1 MAKTEKFS
9 VNIAATTTGKG
20 QQRMKHQEDVKR
32 TEREFQVGGFVYL
45 KLQPH
50 IQYSV
55 DSRSNNKLPFKYYGP
70 FKVLQRVG
78 AVAYKLELL

>member
-32 TEREFQVGGFVYL
+32 TEREFQVGGFVY
-45 KLQPH
+45 
-50 IQYSV
+50 
-55 DSRSNNKLPFKYYGP
+55 KLPFKYYGP